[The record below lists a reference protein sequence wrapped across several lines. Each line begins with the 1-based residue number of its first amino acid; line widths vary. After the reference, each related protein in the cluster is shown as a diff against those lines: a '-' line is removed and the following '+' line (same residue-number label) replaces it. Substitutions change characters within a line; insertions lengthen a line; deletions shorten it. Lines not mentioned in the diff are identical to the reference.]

1 MQVLS
6 LLTLFDYLGMCES
19 NSEHVVTKPFVHK
32 GCTTRWLFHDFLMY
46 IYLTL
51 VILPR
56 RFLTGISFRKQ
67 NRYIS
72 PSLPSYEEMN
82 KKRKLPASLGRAVAG
97 TKRSNYTDHLR

>member
-1 MQVLS
+1 MNIWV
-6 LLTLFDYLGMCES
+6 CVKA

-32 GCTTRWLFHDFLMY
+32 ERYDQVVIPRLPHVY
-46 IYLTL
+46 ISYP

-72 PSLPSYEEMN
+72 TSLPSYEEMN
-82 KKRKLPASLGRAVAG
+82 KKRKLPAALGRAVAG
-97 TKRSNYTDHLR
+97 TSVQIIPTT